1 MAELDIVIPVYNEG
15 RNIVA
20 TLAALARA
28 DLERF
33 NTCAVIDA
41 PPRDAAQSHG
51 QVGHVDQRINHAL
64 KIGFVSRQGECKP
77 IVDYVPTMVLTIDP
91 PQWSQIGPRFLPRS
105 AGRLFFS

>member
-1 MAELDIVIPVYNEG
+1 MIPVYNKG

-64 KIGFVSRQGECKP
+64 KIGFSPARESVNQSL
-77 IVDYVPTMVLTIDP
+77 TMFP
-91 PQWSQIGPRFLPRS
+91 PWS
-105 AGRLFFS
+105 